1 MVGLWTRKAQKR
13 LDKKIGF
20 LECCWVDGLVLDP
33 NKRFFSLKRKDQIF
47 SATAYKR
54 NTIIKMTY
62 TEITKQKQHS
72 RTDFLTKNQIHHLS
86 YNKLHLIKELYE
98 GCYAKIINFV
108 IFFLMQLIV
117 LLYRELH
124 LLVAMLMYCPNIL
137 YPYSR
142 YIFGSFVSTHLQMN
156 LRRKVKAKLLFK
168 TSCFKRC
175 IVYANNKVLVFPPL
189 YDSLIH
195 VRKKGFSLCH
205 VTVFH
210 SGLTRLF
217 MWLIYD
223 SKKDMCT

>member
-1 MVGLWTRKAQKR
+1 
-13 LDKKIGF
+13 
-20 LECCWVDGLVLDP
+20 
-33 NKRFFSLKRKDQIF
+33 
-47 SATAYKR
+47 
-54 NTIIKMTY
+54 MTY

-108 IFFLMQLIV
+108 IFFLMQIIV

-124 LLVAMLMYCPNIL
+124 LSLVAMLMYCPNIL

-156 LRRKVKAKLLFK
+156 LRRNVKAKLFFK
-168 TSCFKRC
+168 SSCFKRC
-175 IVYANNKVLVFPPL
+175 MVYANNKVLVFPPL